1 VKRILCLVG
10 AIGLL
15 LTAPC
20 AATVRVSLDFF
31 PNANHIPLYVA
42 LDRGYFAEEG
52 VEIDIFVPANPSD
65 PVKLAAAR
73 AVEFALTPQI
83 NYLIARSEEL
93 PLVSVGALID
103 RPLGGL
109 VALRERGVEQ
119 LDDLA
124 GKRIGYALAPLE
136 PILWETVFH
145 CAGIDPS
152 GVEMINVGYNTIA
165 ALVTGNVDAIGAFR
179 NYEVLQLEDL
189 GYDPVFFAQ
198 EAFCVPTTYELILV
212 VHPDLI
218 AERKDEAAAFVRA
231 LSRGIEWTL
240 EHPADAL
247 ALFFDRFPDL
257 DDALNRRS
265 FDETLPLYAIGA
277 SHANAEVWEALQAYL
292 AVQGLITIEFPVE
305 ELYTTELLPGG

>member
-93 PLVSVGALID
+93 PLVAVGALID

>member
-1 VKRILCLVG
+1 MKRILCLVG